1 MNPDILDVLLSR
13 ADPALAPQLKPL
25 VGELRREYGGDT
37 VYVRQYVQPVTDNT
51 RLVVRQI
58 TRRTVQR
65 RQKMTQETP

>member
-1 MNPDILDVLLSR
+1 MSPDILDILLSR
-13 ADPALAPQLKPL
+13 ADPALAPQLAPL

-37 VYVRQYVQPVTDNT
+37 VYLRQYVQPVAGNP

-65 RQKMTQETP
+65 RQKVHPV